1 MFKDIKMPSCLWAKK
16 TLKEKKKKK
25 PTRCQIKVSYDYERH
40 QEGSGESHIFPGEAV
55 VRPGA
60 GNKKTWLMFVQIQG
74 LGEDDTLTQPL
85 DV

>member
-1 MFKDIKMPSCLWAKK
+1 M
-16 TLKEKKKKK
+16 
-25 PTRCQIKVSYDYERH
+25 SYDYERH

-60 GNKKTWLMFVQIQG
+60 GNKKIWLMIVQIQG